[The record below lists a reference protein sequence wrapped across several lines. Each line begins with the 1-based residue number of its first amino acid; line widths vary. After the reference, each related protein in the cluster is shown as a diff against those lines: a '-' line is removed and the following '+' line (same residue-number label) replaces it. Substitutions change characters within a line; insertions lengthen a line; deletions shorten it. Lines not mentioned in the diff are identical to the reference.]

1 MKKIIAFA
9 LLLVLALSLVAC
21 GPADTDDL
29 TPYNEAIANTSPAS
43 VVINTS
49 FHHTELDIDIEGEY
63 TVTFG
68 EDGTATVNYWYYKL
82 NEASLDNELLELVDN
97 QVAYIAND
105 GTVTG
110 DLEGTV
116 TAAVQCKMNLDPT
129 KMQYSIDRGIL
140 TATVKAD
147 DTKAVLGT
155 DLGFDATL
163 HMGLLDD
170 KISSYSISYTT
181 HEGSAAIVCKYT
193 N

>member
-21 GPADTDDL
+21 APADTNDL

-43 VVINTS
+43 VVIKTS
-49 FHHTELDIDIEGEY
+49 FHHTGLDINIEGEY

-82 NEASLDNELLELVDN
+82 NEASIDNELLELVDN

-116 TAAVQCKMNLDPT
+116 TAAVQCKMNLDPA

-147 DTKAVLGT
+147 DTKAVFGT